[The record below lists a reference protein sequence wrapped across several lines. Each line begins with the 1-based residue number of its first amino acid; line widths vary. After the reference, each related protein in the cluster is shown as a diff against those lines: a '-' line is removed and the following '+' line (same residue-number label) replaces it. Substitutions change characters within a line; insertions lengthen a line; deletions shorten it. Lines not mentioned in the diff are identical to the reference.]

1 MHTNSGNKVF
11 YVIVRRPVVWNPH
24 TVSLFQFPS
33 PLLKLSVKKQKR
45 GEILQGLVGVFG
57 EDQEKND
64 VKKSKAKEFPL
75 PSAAAKEYLLLHTAW
90 R

>member
-33 PLLKLSVKKQKR
+33 PLLELSVKKQKR
-45 GEILQGLVGVFG
+45 GEILQRLIGVFG
-57 EDQEKND
+57 
-64 VKKSKAKEFPL
+64 
-75 PSAAAKEYLLLHTAW
+75 
-90 R
+90 